1 MIFQG
6 HTNTLTYAISLK
18 DTSFAI
24 TVGDQRVIACD
35 RGGRLY
41 TLYDEG
47 YTFRRGLD
55 GRILQKWQG
64 DGSRER
70 RWLDETEADALMDS
84 VSATLRGLLDSINS
98 PDWRWTRPPDPGE
111 QTLLTNVLERA
122 AQFDSSAA
130 RADAQAFNRVY
141 RPLGILPPDQYLA
154 LVLQATEGCSFNT
167 CAFCDLYRQPYRV
180 KTPVEFDQHI
190 ADVRRYLGGSI
201 TLRQRSIF
209 LGAAN
214 ALGVPMPRLA
224 PLFESIG
231 RAFDISTH
239 GVYAFVDGF
248 TGTRKSADD
257 YRVLADL
264 GLRRVYMGLESGHDP
279 LLEFVR
285 KPGFSS
291 DAVETVRV
299 IKSTGVSVAVIVM
312 IGLGGDRFA
321 EGHVADTVR
330 ALHAMQLG
338 DGDLIYFSDLV
349 EEPDTQYPALAT
361 QCGIRRL
368 THAERAIQREA
379 VRSQLAFS
387 GPPPKFS
394 NYDIREF
401 VY

>member
-6 HTNTLTYAISLK
+6 HTNTLTYTISLK

-24 TVGDQRVIACD
+24 TVGDQSVIACD
-35 RGGRLY
+35 HGGRLY

-47 YTFRRGLD
+47 FTFRRGLD

-64 DGSRER
+64 DGSRAR
-70 RWLDETEADALMDS
+70 RWQDETEADALMDS

-98 PDWRWTRPPDPGE
+98 PDWRWTRPPDPAE
-111 QTLLTNVLERA
+111 LTLLTNVLERGV
-122 AQFDSSAA
+122 QFDSHAA

-214 ALGVPMPRLA
+214 ALAVPMPRLV
-224 PLFESIG
+224 PLFESIV
-231 RAFDISTH
+231 RAFDTSAQ

-248 TGTRKSADD
+248 TGARKYADD

-279 LLEFVR
+279 LLEFVN

-291 DAVETVRV
+291 DAVETARV
-299 IKSTGVSVAVIVM
+299 IKSAGVSVAVIVM

-330 ALHAMQLG
+330 ALQAMQLG
-338 DGDLIYFSDLV
+338 AGDLIYFSDLV
-349 EEPDTQYPALAT
+349 EEPGTPYPTLAT
-361 QCGIRRL
+361 SQGIRRL
-368 THAERAIQREA
+368 TDAERAAQREA
-379 VRSQLAFS
+379 IRNQLSFS
-387 GPPPKFS
+387 GPAPKFS

>member
-1 MIFQG
+1 MICKGQAG
-6 HTNTLTYAISLK
+6 NAVYAISLK
-18 DTSFAI
+18 ESSFAV
-24 TVGDQRVIACD
+24 TVGDQSVIACD
-35 RGGRLY
+35 HGGRLY

-47 YTFRRGLD
+47 FTFRRGLD

-64 DGSRER
+64 SGSRER
-70 RWLDETEADALMDS
+70 RWLDEPEADTLMDS
-84 VSATLRGLLDSINS
+84 VSATLCGLLDSINS
-98 PDWRWTRPPDPGE
+98 PDWRWTQPPDPPE
-111 QTLLTNVLERA
+111 HARLLDVLERA
-122 AQFDSSAA
+122 ARVDRHAA

-167 CAFCDLYRQPYRV
+167 CAFCDLFRQPFRV
-180 KTPVEFDQHI
+180 KTPIEFDRHI
-190 ADVRRYLGGSI
+190 ADVRRYLGDSI

-214 ALGVPMPRLA
+214 ALAVPMPRLA

-231 RAFDISTH
+231 RAFDILTH

-257 YRVLADL
+257 YRVLAGL
-264 GLRRVYMGLESGHDP
+264 GLRCVYVGLESGHDP

-285 KPGFSS
+285 KPGFSD
-291 DAVETVRV
+291 DAVETVRA
-299 IKSTGVSVAVIVM
+299 IKSAGVSVAVIVM

-321 EGHVADTVR
+321 EGHVADTAR

-338 DGDLIYFSDLV
+338 AGDLIYFSDLV
-349 EEPDTQYPALAT
+349 EEPDTQYPALAMRH
-361 QCGIRRL
+361 GIRPL
-368 THAERAIQREA
+368 TQAGRTAQREA
-379 VRSQLAFS
+379 IRRQLTFS
-387 GPPPKFS
+387 SHPPKFS